1 MKLDHLKFFKEQ
13 KEKMATLKRTLFLC
27 LLICFFTNGLT
38 EEIQAKSGD
47 DVILHCRDPSNANIL
62 VLRWIRP
69 DLKAKG
75 YVYFFRES
83 RSYEQY
89 QYPSFHGR
97 VKLRDPQMKD
107 GDFSVILNHF
117 SINDTGTYECYVGR
131 NNTGSDPEIINIIH
145 LKVKAD
151 QEDITAK
158 SGDHVTLPCHVP
170 QNTQILVVEW
180 IRPDLEPEYVF
191 LYKNGQSHPDHQHP
205 SFRNRVELKDSGMKD
220 GNLSVILKNVTIT
233 DTGTYECHIYQ
244 SQRNHT
250 MSIINLDVH
259 QPDLKVE
266 GKPGDNVTLQ
276 CQGTED
282 FTKFK
287 WKKTDLKS
295 EYYVCFF
302 SDKELHKRYQHE
314 SFQDRVELK
323 DPNMKNR
330 DASVI
335 LKNININDAGTYEC
349 YVGYGGRS
357 ELITTITLKVIDS
370 GADERGGDKDGHVG
384 LIVGLSVVVV
394 LVVVAGFMIYGRCR
408 RLKQN
413 QLPAEAADHELQ
425 DLNQRN

>member
-1 MKLDHLKFFKEQ
+1 MKLDYLKFFKEQ
-13 KEKMATLKRTLFLC
+13 KEKMATLKWTLFLC

-97 VKLRDPQMKD
+97 VKLRDPQIKD

-191 LYKNGQSHPDHQHP
+191 LYKNGQSDPDHQHP
-205 SFRNRVELKDSGMKD
+205 SFKNRVELKDSGMKD
-220 GNLSVILKNVTIT
+220 GNLSVILKNVTIN

-259 QPDLKVE
+259 QPGE
-266 GKPGDNVTLQ
+266 AAGHS
-276 CQGTED
+276 ED
-282 FTKFK
+282 
-287 WKKTDLKS
+287 
-295 EYYVCFF
+295 
-302 SDKELHKRYQHE
+302 
-314 SFQDRVELK
+314 
-323 DPNMKNR
+323 
-330 DASVI
+330 
-335 LKNININDAGTYEC
+335 
-349 YVGYGGRS
+349 
-357 ELITTITLKVIDS
+357 
-370 GADERGGDKDGHVG
+370 GGDKGKQGRLRVG
-384 LIVGLSVVVV
+384 LLVGIAF
-394 LVVVAGFMIYGRCR
+394 LVVVFVFGVRFKIYR
-408 RLKQN
+408 RPSQQN
-413 QLPAEAADHELQ
+413 HQPPADEAADHELQ
-425 DLNQRN
+425 DLNPEPSKKLKEEEEEPPVET

>member
-1 MKLDHLKFFKEQ
+1 MKDGDCSVILKSIAINDNGTYECYVGIPGSYPKVFSIVHLKVDPVQMNITAAPGHTVTLPCQVPKHNNIKVAEWIRPDLMPDYVFWYQNGWSDPDFQHQSFKNRVDGD
-13 KEKMATLKRTLFLC
+13 ASVILKNVKTDDTGTYKCGVVQRE
-27 LLICFFTNGLT
+27 TNQWMSIINLT
-38 EEIQAKSGD
+38 VNPPEIQAKSGE
-47 DVILHCRDPSNANIL
+47 DVILHCRDPSNPNIL

-191 LYKNGQSHPDHQHP
+191 LYKNGQSHPDRQHP
-205 SFRNRVELKDSGMKD
+205 SFKNRVELKDSGMKD
-220 GNLSVILKNVTIT
+220 GNLSVIVKNVTIT

-259 QPDLKVE
+259 QP
-266 GKPGDNVTLQ
+266 
-276 CQGTED
+276 
-282 FTKFK
+282 
-287 WKKTDLKS
+287 
-295 EYYVCFF
+295 
-302 SDKELHKRYQHE
+302 
-314 SFQDRVELK
+314 
-323 DPNMKNR
+323 
-330 DASVI
+330 
-335 LKNININDAGTYEC
+335 
-349 YVGYGGRS
+349 GG
-357 ELITTITLKVIDS
+357 
-370 GADERGGDKDGHVG
+370 DERGGDRDGHVG
-384 LIVGLSVVVV
+384 LIVGLPVVVV
-394 LVVVAGFMIYGRCR
+394 VVFAGFMIYGICR
-408 RLKQN
+408 RLKQK
-413 QLPAEAADHELQ
+413 QLPAEAADYELQ